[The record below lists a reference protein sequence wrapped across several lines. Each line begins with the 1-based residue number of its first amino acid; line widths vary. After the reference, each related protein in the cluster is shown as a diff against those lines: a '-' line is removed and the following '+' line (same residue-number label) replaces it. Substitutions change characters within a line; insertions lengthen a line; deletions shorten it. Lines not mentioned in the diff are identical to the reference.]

1 MMTEEKRFTLDD
13 EENGLCQCILV
24 DGEEIPTCEICDLL
38 NKQDKEIE
46 RLKGELFEVK
56 CDYLIETS
64 DVSDKIYLEDEIDR
78 LKFEIFG
85 VD

>member
-1 MMTEEKRFTLDD
+1 MMTEERFT
-13 EENGLCQCILV
+13 C
-24 DGEEIPTCEICDLL
+24 DGKGVCWVIIDNERKRMVSSASDIIRLL